1 MIERNAG
8 PVRTGDPETSHMAA
22 AVVGPSIRTVRARV
36 LLLLSGADAD
46 NGLTHDELIAL
57 YRKYGARLG
66 WRPAS
71 DSSIRT
77 RCSELVRDGEAERVP
92 DAEARSRFGRPAVL
106 WRAVVVHKEKTIVD
120 KPVDG
125 VA

>member
-1 MIERNAG
+1 MIERDAG

-22 AVVGPSIRTVRARV
+22 AVVGPSIRTVRTRV

-57 YRKYGARLG
+57 YRKRGRLLG
-66 WRPAS
+66 WPPAS

-77 RCSELVRDGEAERVP
+77 RCNELFKDGEVERVP
-92 DAEARSRFGRPAVL
+92 DTLGKSRAGNTSLL

>member
-1 MIERNAG
+1 
-8 PVRTGDPETSHMAA
+8 MAA

-57 YRKYGARLG
+57 YRKRGRLLG
-66 WRPAS
+66 WPPAS

-77 RCSELVRDGEAERVP
+77 RCNELWKDGEVEKVP
-92 DAEARSRFGRPAVL
+92 DLAGKSRAGNTSLL
-106 WRAVVVHKEKTIVD
+106 WRAVPVHNEKTIGD

-125 VA
+125 AA

>member
-36 LLLLSGADAD
+36 LLLLAMPDAD

-57 YRKYGARLG
+57 YRRRGRLLG
-66 WRPAS
+66 WPPAS

-77 RCSELVRDGEAERVP
+77 RCNELWKDGEVERVP
-92 DAEARSRFGRPAVL
+92 ETAGKSRAGNTSLL
-106 WRAVVVHKEKTIVD
+106 WRAADVQREKTAGD